1 MKDTIFFFIMFLLAC
16 VGIYHII
23 EEIIWQVHK
32 IIHREDIENM
42 IDYVES
48 TKKK

>member
-1 MKDTIFFFIMFLLAC
+1 MTNNIFLFITFILAC
-16 VGIYHII
+16 IGIYHII